1 MLNTSAL
8 PVALI
13 TGSAKRLGRQTAITL
28 HNAGYNVIIH
38 CNHSRDDAAALA
50 QMLNQQRANSAAVL
64 QADLLDEQLWP
75 TLAEN
80 AIACFGRLDV
90 LVNNASSFFP
100 TPVAQ
105 ASTAQWQDLFGS
117 NVKAPYFLSQAL
129 APELAKQ
136 QGAIINMV
144 DIHAEK
150 PLPGHSLY
158 CMAKA
163 ALLMMTKSLALEL
176 APTITVNGIAPGAI
190 LWPPEQS
197 VQLSEQDKA
206 AILRQIPLNTLGSPE
221 DIANTVLFLVQSPYI
236 TGQILAVDGGRSLS
250 STSKA

>member
-1 MLNTSAL
+1 MHPMQQQ

-13 TGSAKRLGRQTAITL
+13 TGSAKRLGRTMIETL
-28 HNAGYNVIIH
+28 HKQGYRVIIH
-38 CNHSRDDAAALA
+38 CNRSRADADALA
-50 QMLNQQRANSAAVL
+50 KTLNSQRQYSAAVL
-64 QADLLDEQLWP
+64 QADLVDITALPQL
-75 TLAEN
+75 AAQ
-80 AIACFGRLDV
+80 AIACFDRLDA
-90 LVNNASSFFP
+90 LVNNASAFYP
-100 TPVAQ
+100 TPLGSAT
-105 ASTAQWQDLFGS
+105 AAQWQELFGS
-117 NVKAPYFLSQAL
+117 NVQAPYFLSQAL

-136 QGAIINMV
+136 RGAIINMV

-150 PLPGHSLY
+150 PLAGHSLY

-206 AILRQIPLNTLGSPE
+206 AILRQIPLNTLGSPQ